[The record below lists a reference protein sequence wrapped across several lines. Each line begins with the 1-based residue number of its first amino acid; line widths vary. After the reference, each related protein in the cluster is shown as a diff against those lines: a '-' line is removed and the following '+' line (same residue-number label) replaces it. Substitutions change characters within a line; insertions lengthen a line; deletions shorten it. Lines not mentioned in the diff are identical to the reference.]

1 MASNRFART
10 GKYLILGLCIALFI
24 LVQAQIAPI
33 AAQTDSL
40 QQARVL
46 TQQGKTQRDQG
57 RPEAA
62 IQSWQKAER
71 LYHQLRSPVGVAGS
85 LINQSLALVDKGQ
98 LPNACSAL
106 LKSLKLDLD
115 AAWLCGS
122 VLNPPPKQPM
132 QVLKQVLERP
142 AGPSPVTLLGLQEL
156 GNVLR
161 LLGEL
166 EESELVLRKALT
178 FSQQTSQS
186 SDVVRLSLGDTEQTF
201 YTQLRDRYS
210 TINNL
215 ASQQETLNQLQRKA
229 LASLECYRHVID
241 SQASAATKLQARLNS
256 LGLLLDAQ
264 HWSAQVR
271 AGEPRVEQFQA
282 QVKREI
288 TPLLEQVL
296 QTSAAFTQLP
306 PAQSAYARLTFA
318 LHLAQFSRQQYQA
331 EATQFALQALQTAQA
346 LKNQQLESYSLGQLA
361 QLTTSP
367 QQAQTYLEQALHLA
381 ESVPE
386 IAYQWQH
393 KLGQLHQQRGQIQQA
408 LQKYQDAIDNLAQ
421 VRGNLSSINPDLQF
435 SFRDQVEPVYRE
447 YIQLLLENPNT
458 DLEKVIQANERLQLA
473 ELENFLQ
480 CGRLELASLDEVQAS
495 TSEPPAVVHVI
506 STGERFEVI
515 VRSPNRSVHRY
526 SPDAAQFRTAINNLV
541 ALVQDPDFQNTDI
554 KTIQSVSQPLYQ
566 LMLAPAREKGYIP
579 ATGTLV
585 FDLDGSLQNLPMSLL
600 YDGQDYLIRHYD
612 LSVALGSHLQQP
624 QRLKRDE
631 MRTLIAGLSQSSPSF
646 SAPNAPPNLAAL
658 PQVMEEVADIGQH
671 VKAEKLLNEDFTIER
686 LQAKLKR
693 KDFPIVHLT
702 THGQF
707 SSDPNK
713 TVILDWDQVINVDQL
728 KGLLKGTRALESNS
742 LELLVLS
749 ACETA
754 KGDKRSALGLAGVA
768 VQAGARSTVASLW
781 QVNTNSTAQLM
792 GEFYKHLSTG
802 TKTAAIRQ
810 AQLALLDHPE
820 DSEWSHPYYWSS
832 FILVGGWL

>member
-1 MASNRFART
+1 
-10 GKYLILGLCIALFI
+10 
-24 LVQAQIAPI
+24 
-33 AAQTDSL
+33 
-40 QQARVL
+40 
-46 TQQGKTQRDQG
+46 
-57 RPEAA
+57 
-62 IQSWQKAER
+62 
-71 LYHQLRSPVGVAGS
+71 VAGS

-115 AAWLCGS
+115 VAWLCGS

-166 EESELVLRKALT
+166 EESELVLRKAL
-178 FSQQTSQS
+178 SQQTSQNS
-186 SDVVRLSLGDTEQTF
+186 GEILLSLGNTEQTF
-201 YTQLRDRYS
+201 YIQLRARYS
-210 TINNL
+210 TINNPAL
-215 ASQQETLNQLQRKA
+215 QEDTLNQLQRKA
-229 LASLECYRHVID
+229 LASLTFYRQVID
-241 SQASAATKLQARLNS
+241 SQASLATKLQAHLNA
-256 LGLLLDAQ
+256 LELLLDAQ
-264 HWSAQVR
+264 HWSAQVQ

-282 QVKREI
+282 QVNREI

-296 QTSAAFTQLP
+296 QNPAAFTQLP
-306 PAQSAYARLTFA
+306 PAQSVYARLTFA
-318 LHLAQFSRQQYQA
+318 MHLAQFPKQQYQA
-331 EATQFALQALQTAQA
+331 EATRFAVQALQTAQA

-361 QLTTSP
+361 QLTASP

-393 KLGQLHQQRGQIQQA
+393 KLGRLYQQSRQTQQA

-421 VRGNLSSINPDLQF
+421 VQGNLSSINPNLQF

-447 YIQLLLENPNT
+447 YIQLLLETPNA

-495 TSEPPAVVHVI
+495 ASEPPAVVHVI
-506 STGERFEVI
+506 SAEERFEVI
-515 VRSPNRSVHRY
+515 VRSPNRSLHRY
-526 SPDAAQFRTAINNLV
+526 SPDAAQFRAAIDNLV
-541 ALVQDPDFQNTDI
+541 ALVQDPDFQNTDLKI
-554 KTIQSVSQPLYQ
+554 IQTVSQPLYQ
-566 LMLAPAREKGYIP
+566 LMLAPAKEKGYIP

-585 FDLDGSLQNLPMSLL
+585 FVLDGSLQNLPMSLL
-600 YDGQDYLIRHYD
+600 YDGQNYLIRHYD
-612 LSVALGSHLQQP
+612 LAVALASHLQQP
-624 QRLKRDE
+624 RPLKRDE
-631 MRTLIAGLSQSSPSF
+631 MQTLIAGLSQSSPSF
-646 SAPNAPPNLAAL
+646 SASNAPSNLAPL
-658 PQVMEEVADIGQH
+658 PQVMEEVADIGLA
-671 VKAEKLLNEDFTIER
+671 VKADKLLNEDFTIDK
-686 LQAKLKR
+686 LQAKLNR

-707 SSDPNK
+707 SSEPNK
-713 TVILDWDQVINVDQL
+713 TVILDWNQAINVTQL
-728 KGLLKGTRALESNS
+728 KGLLTGTTALESNS

-768 VQAGARSTVASLW
+768 VQSGARSTVASLW
-781 QVNTNSTAQLM
+781 QVNTTSTAQLM
-792 GEFYKHLSTG
+792 GDFYKHLKTG
-802 TKTAAIRQ
+802 TKAAAIRH

-820 DSEWSHPYYWSS
+820 DPDWSHPYHWSS